1 MNTIIA
7 YLETMFGTYPQTP
20 KLFEAK
26 AELRTMMEDAYQ
38 GFIAAGMSENEAI
51 GGVISEFGNIDE
63 IAPTLGI
70 SAEIQSSAHAM
81 PAPGLHGTADSSGA
95 SVASGTPAAFAAPA
109 TSPVSPASPAAARV
123 SQSHP
128 AVTLEEAQA
137 YSNAR
142 RQVNGRLA
150 SAVALF
156 VTSPVIVILLLA
168 WHNASPHAVTT
179 STALAVGLVA
189 QFVFIAVGVFLMI
202 DVTRTMGPHRR
213 IRELQF
219 TPDQSVT
226 VWVETVAE
234 THERRRVRALQLA
247 VMWLGVCS
255 TPAGAAGAAGA
266 GTLAR
271 CLATGRRRDHP
282 GHGSHWHCDA
292 RFSVLGSISVA
303 DPQRTRPG
311 GGSPREHR
319 AGRRRN
325 HRCHR
330 VLLLA
335 VRCDR
340 IPAVELHRQRVEHL
354 LADLP
359 DCRTSLRRDRCRH
372 RIGVCLSQSTKP
384 LGRAATAVPAPPA
397 TTRSRRRSA

>member
-1 MNTIIA
+1 
-7 YLETMFGTYPQTP
+7 
-20 KLFEAK
+20 
-26 AELRTMMEDAYQ
+26 
-38 GFIAAGMSENEAI
+38 MSENEAI

-70 SAEIQSSAHAM
+70 SAEIQSSADSAL
-81 PAPGLHGTADSSGA
+81 APGLHGTADSSGA

-168 WHNASPHAVTT
+168 WHNASPHAVTA

-219 TPDQSVT
+219 TPVQSVT
-226 VWVETVAE
+226 VWVEAVAE

-247 VMWLGVCS
+247 VMCWVFAPLPLVLLALLSQEPSRGAWLLVGVAITLVMVAIGIATLVS
-255 TPAGAAGAAGA
+255 ASWARSVSQILSARGPVAAHLVNTEQADGGIIGVIASFYWPFVVIAYLLWSFIGNAWNISWLIFPIAGLLFGAIAAGTGSVSAYRK
-266 GTLAR
+266 AR
-271 CLATGRRRDHP
+271 NR
-282 GHGSHWHCDA
+282 
-292 RFSVLGSISVA
+292 
-303 DPQRTRPG
+303 
-311 GGSPREHR
+311 
-319 AGRRRN
+319 
-325 HRCHR
+325 
-330 VLLLA
+330 
-335 VRCDR
+335 
-340 IPAVELHRQRVEHL
+340 
-354 LADLP
+354 
-359 DCRTSLRRDRCRH
+359 
-372 RIGVCLSQSTKP
+372 
-384 LGRAATAVPAPPA
+384 
-397 TTRSRRRSA
+397 